1 MRSRRIAALLLLG
14 IFALLGLAGCS
25 LPKGESQQPAKTI
38 DEGITED
45 PAGYYFD
52 FAIANRLDFVP
63 EFNEG
68 EAPTSSAPYLWY
80 AFMLQE
86 EKPQNQEIT
95 MTKEYVEQT
104 IKDHFEV
111 KEVTHESQEGEW
123 TFDGELYHPA
133 PTSYAYEPI
142 YGLKELS
149 TYTKDGVTIYNLLME
164 QYIFDEFAWESPS
177 QYQPAE
183 DNSNVSSHAMEYVL
197 RKKGMQIE
205 KGELTVLEAIRQMI
219 SEGDVGEFQAKD
231 EEWFQYYVDS
241 ETGNVVF
248 IEHTYLQQ

>member
-1 MRSRRIAALLLLG
+1 MRSRRIAAVLLLG

-86 EKPQNQEIT
+86 EKPQNQ
-95 MTKEYVEQT
+95 
-104 IKDHFEV
+104 
-111 KEVTHESQEGEW
+111 
-123 TFDGELYHPA
+123 
-133 PTSYAYEPI
+133 
-142 YGLKELS
+142 
-149 TYTKDGVTIYNLLME
+149 
-164 QYIFDEFAWESPS
+164 
-177 QYQPAE
+177 
-183 DNSNVSSHAMEYVL
+183 
-197 RKKGMQIE
+197 
-205 KGELTVLEAIRQMI
+205 
-219 SEGDVGEFQAKD
+219 
-231 EEWFQYYVDS
+231 
-241 ETGNVVF
+241 VF
-248 IEHTYLQQ
+248 PQRI